1 LEIKAANME
10 EGLNIGK
17 KLPKGRSAFRIV
29 KGGNDSPRF
38 VEEEKEWVRLP
49 AKRLSFNENG
59 IG

>member
-1 LEIKAANME
+1 ME